1 MVWAVKALTNTAGII
16 FLNSPR
22 NHLTKGNIVENPN
35 QQSNEGA
42 QIGAPKEIESTIA
55 KERMVLIIK
64 TAQSNQADAQ
74 AVLDILNA
82 NPALDASFCR
92 LFGIKPLPAQP
103 A

>member
-1 MVWAVKALTNTAGII
+1 MPETQQDPQPPTA
-16 FLNSPR
+16 P
-22 NHLTKGNIVENPN
+22 
-35 QQSNEGA
+35 GA
-42 QIGAPKEIESTIA
+42 QIGAPKSIESTIA